1 MADKLKECP
10 FCGGEAKSWHNNTGG
25 ITVGCV
31 SNRCRIAPTISTFDR
46 DIRNAENEAIE
57 AWNERNNWHT
67 GTPTEECID
76 EDNEYCFALMFFYDK
91 WWLSDYLFKANFEEG
106 CFETAPKDGLEVV
119 KFRFDEKLMW
129 QKIESFKEENNGFID

>member
-67 GTPTEECID
+67 GTPTEEGWYLQRIKSKNMISYDTDYYENGDWKYSC
-76 EDNEYCFALMFFYDK
+76 ALREII
-91 WWLSDYLFKANFEEG
+91 A
-106 CFETAPKDGLEVV
+106 
-119 KFRFDEKLMW
+119 W
-129 QKIESFKEENNGFID
+129 QKIEPYKEEKNNG